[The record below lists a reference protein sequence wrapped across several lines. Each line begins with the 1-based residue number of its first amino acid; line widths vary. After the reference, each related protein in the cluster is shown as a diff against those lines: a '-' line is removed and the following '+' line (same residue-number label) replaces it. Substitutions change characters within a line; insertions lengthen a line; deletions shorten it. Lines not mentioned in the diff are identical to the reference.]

1 MNSLFNLLTFL
12 LSRKDVLE
20 EVNADLFVG
29 RQIEADVHGEEI
41 VHLSFAPK
49 MTVRIRMF
57 GKVRTRTCTWLR
69 IPWMRRS
76 PD

>member
-12 LSRKDVLE
+12 LSRADVLE

-29 RQIEADVHGEEI
+29 GQVEADVHGEEI

-49 MTVRIRMF
+49 M
-57 GKVRTRTCTWLR
+57 KVRFRM
-69 IPWMRRS
+69 IG
-76 PD
+76 